1 MKRLLKKYERF
12 FTWSHPLGEEVIA
25 HQDGAVSLLIEWQGL
40 DMEMCSEQERL
51 QHWATLYR
59 CLEQVG
65 GDYCLEFHL
74 WREHDPQLA
83 QAYLAKGADMVRGI
97 EFGQIVRE
105 AQARHLSQYAM
116 VNSVGLIVTRL
127 PQKKRLAGVRAQLK
141 HQARLGEDLREQAL
155 KLVNAL
161 PGASIAPFTRYLER
175 IAQSVDR
182 NGYTRGARTR
192 HDPQLLITEQMLR
205 EAPTVVQG
213 AVTFGEPDNTCVT
226 KVLYVHLY
234 PDSRPAWFT
243 GLAPISATLHVSHV
257 IRPADTASAMRRAER
272 ETDLLEGTAS
282 NRGQDY
288 TAKGLSDLAAF
299 RRMVAD
305 HDLAIFHNAYII
317 HLHGTRAQVKHAAE
331 EIKHL
336 IDTQGGQVR
345 DADYMQLPFFRAA
358 QPGQGYRTPIF
369 RPDHTWQVADM
380 VPVQVY
386 RRGDAHVESLRLGH
400 ASQLIGFDLSHQ
412 SVAHAVTVAM
422 TGAGKGVD
430 KVTTIAETYPLNVD
444 WYIAEIGTTYQWV
457 VEAFGGTYTRIDPD
471 HTVINPLPRFGVAD
485 RTTPLP
491 LDSALAGGTLQA
503 LAFLLTDG
511 ATTLDVHSA
520 AAAEM
525 ALQMLYA
532 NPGAPGE
539 APTLE
544 DYLKELERADYF
556 EHEDQALAAKR
567 MGNNLHSF
575 LCTTA
580 GRIFTRRDNLE
591 LSPGITGVDL
601 KDVGK
606 ASPQLLKFYLV
617 FLSLRMAH
625 MAFYTTANPARV
637 LLDEMHEFV
646 RVYPEVVGALISG
659 IARMGRKENAAIDI
673 VTQGIREIDV
683 IEKEVLNSMPLRS
696 LLYRADEWDE
706 IASRINMPA
715 RPLEVW
721 KQFEYPLERDYRP
734 ALRSV
739 GNCYYRL
746 HLVYPDLLLDLADTS
761 PAALALKASIAQQT
775 RDPLERLELLRHA
788 RQMKEAAHA

>member
-1 MKRLLKKYERF
+1 
-12 FTWSHPLGEEVIA
+12 
-25 HQDGAVSLLIEWQGL
+25 
-40 DMEMCSEQERL
+40 
-51 QHWATLYR
+51 
-59 CLEQVG
+59 
-65 GDYCLEFHL
+65 
-74 WREHDPQLA
+74 
-83 QAYLAKGADMVRGI
+83 
-97 EFGQIVRE
+97 
-105 AQARHLSQYAM
+105 
-116 VNSVGLIVTRL
+116 
-127 PQKKRLAGVRAQLK
+127 
-141 HQARLGEDLREQAL
+141 
-155 KLVNAL
+155 
-161 PGASIAPFTRYLER
+161 
-175 IAQSVDR
+175 
-182 NGYTRGARTR
+182 
-192 HDPQLLITEQMLR
+192 
-205 EAPTVVQG
+205 
-213 AVTFGEPDNTCVT
+213 
-226 KVLYVHLY
+226 
-234 PDSRPAWFT
+234 
-243 GLAPISATLHVSHV
+243 
-257 IRPADTASAMRRAER
+257 
-272 ETDLLEGTAS
+272 
-282 NRGQDY
+282 
-288 TAKGLSDLAAF
+288 
-299 RRMVAD
+299 
-305 HDLAIFHNAYII
+305 
-317 HLHGTRAQVKHAAE
+317 
-331 EIKHL
+331 
-336 IDTQGGQVR
+336 
-345 DADYMQLPFFRAA
+345 
-358 QPGQGYRTPIF
+358 
-369 RPDHTWQVADM
+369 
-380 VPVQVY
+380 VQVY
-386 RRGDAHVESLRLGH
+386 RPGDAHAESLRLGH

-412 SVAHAVTVAM
+412 SVAHAMTVAM

-471 HTVINPLPRFGVAD
+471 HTVINPLPRYSVANHH
-485 RTTPLP
+485 TPLP

-511 ATTLDVHSA
+511 ATTLDVHSS

-532 NPGAPGE
+532 NTGAQDA

-556 EHEDQALAAKR
+556 EHEDQTSAAKR
-567 MGNNLHSF
+567 MANNLHSF

-580 GRIFTRRDNLE
+580 GRIFTRPDNLE

-721 KQFEYPLERDYRP
+721 KQFEYPLDRDYRP

-739 GNCYYRL
+739 GNRYYQL
-746 HLVYPDLLLDLADTS
+746 HLVFPELLLDLADTS
-761 PAALALKASIAQQT
+761 PAALALKATIAKQT
-775 RDPLERLELLRHA
+775 RDPLKRLELLHHT
-788 RQMKEAAHA
+788 RQVKVAAHA